1 MKREARFNYICKQY
15 FQPRHLN
22 SKPQNTTAICLKN
35 SINSAF
41 LFSHSLLLLLIL
53 LANTTCFAQK
63 PKDTLLFTNGSTV
76 IGEVKKIKLGVITFD
91 PDDANDITVQLRKLK
106 GISAVTNIFRIEST
120 KHIVYYGKIL
130 PYRKDNFGLV
140 VQGTDTTVLF
150 LQDIALLYPFEN
162 AFMQRFSGNVGLG
175 YSYTKSSGFG
185 RLNFDGK
192 LSYRYKEDEL
202 TLTTSGIYTLTDS
215 TFSRDIENI
224 SLVNNFYFSPTWF
237 ATTFLAYQRNLEL
250 GLWRRYQEGI
260 GAGNKFITSKAV
272 YAWAIS
278 GLVFNQEKSTE
289 GETSQ
294 TLSEL
299 FGQLQFNFFR
309 FTKPEVNLD
318 MSQTFYYSLSESG
331 RFRNSG
337 DTNLSWEIINDLKLS
352 LEFYNNYD
360 SKPPVE
366 GSRKL
371 DYGIVFGINY
381 KF

>member
-1 MKREARFNYICKQY
+1 MI
-15 FQPRHLN
+15 
-22 SKPQNTTAICLKN
+22 
-35 SINSAF
+35 
-41 LFSHSLLLLLIL
+41 
-53 LANTTCFAQK
+53 
-63 PKDTLLFTNGSTV
+63 

-106 GISAVTNIFRIEST
+106 GLSAVSKIFRIEST
-120 KHIVYYGKIL
+120 KHLVYYGRIF
-130 PYRKDNFGLV
+130 PYRKNNFALI
-140 VQGTDTTVLF
+140 VQGTDTSVLF

-192 LSYRYKEDEL
+192 LGYRYKEDEL

-215 TFSRDIENI
+215 SFSRDIENT

-237 ATTFLAYQRNLEL
+237 ATAFLAYQRNLEL

-260 GAGNKFITSKAV
+260 GAGNKFITSKVV

-289 GETSQ
+289 GEISQ

-309 FTKPEVNLD
+309 FTKPEINLD

-331 RFRNSG
+331 RFRNNG
-337 DTNLSWEIINDLKLS
+337 DTNLSWEIINDLKVN

-371 DYGIVFGINY
+371 DYGIVFGISY